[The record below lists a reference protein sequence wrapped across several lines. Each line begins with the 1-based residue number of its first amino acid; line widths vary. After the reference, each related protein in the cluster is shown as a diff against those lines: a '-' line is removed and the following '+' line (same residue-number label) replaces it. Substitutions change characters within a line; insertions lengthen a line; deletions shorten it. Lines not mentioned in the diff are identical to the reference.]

1 MPLSAHLMDR
11 LHQILEVKRTEV
23 ARLREHEKA
32 LRAQAA
38 RREDFRDFRAAITSN
53 DEVAVIAEIKKASPS
68 AGVIA
73 ELFDPVD
80 IARRYALGGASALS
94 VLTDEQFFQG
104 HLNYLRLVRDHTA
117 LPVLRKDFVID
128 ELQVVEAAAA
138 GADAILLIVAALT
151 QAELIRFLARTE
163 SLQLDA
169 LVEVHTL
176 EELDRALDADAEI
189 IGINNRNL
197 STFEVDLSVTERLS
211 EEVPDELTLVSESGI
226 KTAQDVAMMR
236 ACGVNAVLVGE
247 SLMRGETT
255 IDLLLDR

>member
-1 MPLSAHLMDR
+1 MPLSARLMDR
-11 LHQILEVKRTEV
+11 LRQILEVKRTEV
-23 ARLREHEKA
+23 ARLREHEA
-32 LRAQAA
+32 TLRTQAA
-38 RREDFRDFRAAITSN
+38 RREDFRDFRTAITSN
-53 DEVAVIAEIKKASPS
+53 NEVAVIAEIKKASPS

-73 ELFDPVD
+73 ELFDSVD

-104 HLNYLRLVRDHTA
+104 HLDYLRLARDNTT

-128 ELQVVEAAAA
+128 ELQVIEAAAA

-151 QAELIRFLARTE
+151 QAELIRFLAKTD

>member
-1 MPLSAHLMDR
+1 MPLSARPMDR
-11 LHQILEVKRTEV
+11 LRQILEVKRAEV
-23 ARLREHEKA
+23 ARLREHEATLRQLA
-32 LRAQAA
+32 LQ
-38 RREDFRDFRAAITSN
+38 RRDFRDFRGAITSS

-68 AGVIA
+68 AGIIA
-73 ELFDPVD
+73 ELFDPED
-80 IARRYALGGASALS
+80 IARRYASAGASALS

-104 HLNYLRLVRDHTA
+104 HLDYLRLARDHTA

-128 ELQVVEAAAA
+128 ELQLVEAAAA
-138 GADAILLIVAALT
+138 GADAVLLIVAALT
-151 QAELIRFLARTE
+151 QMELIRFLARTE

-176 EELDRALDADAEI
+176 EELDRALDADVEI

-197 STFEVDLSVTERLS
+197 ATFEVDLSVTERLS

-236 ACGVNAVLVGE
+236 ACGVNAILVGE

>member
-1 MPLSAHLMDR
+1 MPLSARLMDR
-11 LHQILEVKRTEV
+11 LRQILEVKRTEV
-23 ARLREHEKA
+23 ARLREHEA
-32 LRAQAA
+32 TLRTQAA

-53 DEVAVIAEIKKASPS
+53 NEVAVIAEIKKASPS

-73 ELFDPVD
+73 ELFDSVD

-104 HLNYLRLVRDHTA
+104 HLDYLRLARDNTT

-128 ELQVVEAAAA
+128 ELQVIEAAAA

-151 QAELIRFLARTE
+151 QAELIRFLAKTD